1 MKFSG
6 KMRTGKI
13 RLAVL
18 AWLLIMVISIVPLAG
33 CAGNAA
39 DEPVQLTLATG
50 GTAGTYYPLGSAIA
64 SAITDYAAG
73 VEVTAVTAAGSV
85 SNAEAIRDGQAEM
98 ILIGN
103 NIAFYAH
110 QGTQMFDGQPVEA
123 MRGIATLYPEIIQIV
138 ALKESGIADLNDLKG
153 KKAGVGAPGSG
164 TAVHT
169 LEVFKAAGLDE
180 TNVDIQ
186 YLDFK
191 ECVDGLLAGTIDA
204 ACIVAGIPTAAVTE
218 IAAERDVTI
227 LTIPGGIYRQLSDKY
242 PFYVPITIP
251 AGTYAG
257 VDQDV
262 TSIAVRAMLATSADL
277 SEDTV
282 YAATKA
288 VFEHTDVLVAAHQRG
303 KDVTLQS
310 ALDGMS
316 IPLHPGA
323 KRYFLEMGLTL
334 P

>member
-1 MKFSG
+1 V
-6 KMRTGKI
+6 
-13 RLAVL
+13 VL
-18 AWLLIMVISIVPLAG
+18 AWLLIMVIAVIPLVG

-64 SAITDYAAG
+64 SVVSDFAAG
-73 VEVTAVTAAGSV
+73 VEVTAVTSEGSV
-85 SNAEAIRDGQAEM
+85 SNAAAIRDRQAEM
-98 ILIGN
+98 VLIGN

-110 QGTQMFDGQPVEA
+110 QGSQMFEGQPVTGI
-123 MRGIATLYPEIIQIV
+123 RGIATLYPEIIQIV
-138 ALKESGIADLNDLKG
+138 TLKEYGITELSDLIG

-164 TAVHT
+164 TAVHA
-169 LEVFKAAGLDE
+169 LEVFKAAGLDDS
-180 TNVDIQ
+180 NVDIQ

-191 ECVDGLLAGTIDA
+191 ECVDGLRAGTIQA
-204 ACIVAGIPTAAVTE
+204 ACIVAGIPTSAVTD
-218 IAAERDVTI
+218 IAKELDVAI
-227 LTIPGGIYRQLSDKY
+227 LTIPDGIYRQLSDKY

-251 AGTYAG
+251 AGTYQG
-257 VDQDV
+257 VTESV
-262 TSIAVRAMLATSADL
+262 TSIAVRAMLATSAEL

-288 VFEHTDVLVAAHQRG
+288 VYEHTDVLVAAHQRG
-303 KDVTLQS
+303 KDVTLES

-323 KRYFLEMGLTL
+323 ERYFLEMGLTL

>member
-1 MKFSG
+1 VS
-6 KMRTGKI
+6 
-13 RLAVL
+13 LAVL
-18 AWLLIMVISIVPLAG
+18 AWLLITVMAIVPLAG
-33 CAGNAA
+33 CAGNSA
-39 DEPVQLTLATG
+39 DQPVQLTLATG

-64 SAITDYAAG
+64 SAVTDYADG

-103 NIAFYAH
+103 NIAFYAQ
-110 QGTQMFDGQPVEA
+110 QGTQMFEGQPVEA
-123 MRGIATLYPEIIQIV
+123 IRGIATLYPEIIQIV
-138 ALKESGIADLNDLKG
+138 ALKESGITDLSDLKG

-204 ACIVAGIPTAAVTE
+204 ACIVAGIPTSAVTE

-227 LTIPGGIYRQLSDKY
+227 LTIADGIYRQLSDKY
-242 PFYVPITIP
+242 PFYVSITIP

-257 VDQDV
+257 VDKGV

-303 KDVTLQS
+303 RDVTLQS

-323 KRYFLEMGLTL
+323 KRYFQEMGLTL